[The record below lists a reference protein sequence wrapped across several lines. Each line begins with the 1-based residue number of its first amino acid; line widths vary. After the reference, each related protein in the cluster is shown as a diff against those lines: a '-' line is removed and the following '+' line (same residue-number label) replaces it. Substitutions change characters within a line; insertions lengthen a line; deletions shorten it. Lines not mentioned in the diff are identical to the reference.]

1 MHIAEN
7 FNARQDASMPD
18 STTNHALALEWTSEQ
33 LLRIDEVEFYLTV
46 DLDELHAHESR
57 TNHFLLGKTRSMID
71 AVRALRDTESIRRI
85 LDVGIFKGGSAALY
99 TKLFVPEKLV
109 AVEYL
114 PQPVEAL
121 ERFIVDNDL
130 AARLIPYYGTDQS
143 DPQAMGRILER
154 EFPDRN
160 VDLIVDDAS
169 HFYCESRATVNL
181 TMPYLRPRGLYILE
195 DWGWAHWPG
204 DTWQKSK
211 AIPSSKPALSNLV
224 FELCMLCASRPDI
237 VSNIFVTENTV
248 VLRRGDAALA
258 PGTFDIGRH
267 YLCRDRWFKPIM

>member
-1 MHIAEN
+1 
-7 FNARQDASMPD
+7 MPD
-18 STTNHALALEWTSEQ
+18 STTNHAPLALEWTSEQ

-237 VSNIFVTENTV
+237 VSSIFVTENTV